1 MVFQD
6 KEHAEKI
13 NELFVAVKIIKNEGN
28 YKELREKYSMRG
40 FPTVI
45 VLAPDGSERDRIV
58 GFANNP
64 DEYMQKLTDYA
75 QNRNTLSKLQKKYQ
89 QDSMN
94 VENTF
99 NLAEKYMDRFEPGN
113 AQPYFRRVMELTD
126 DPGNEYA
133 QEARY
138 QIATY
143 QARNHQNYEPLL
155 DLIPNLQDRE
165 KKSDAYITLAR
176 SHNAQADT
184 QKTFHYYE
192 KALQELPEDAGLMN
206 AYAWT
211 VFEYKYHKKY
221 DRAIQVA
228 EKAVRVAP
236 DNPSIWDTLAWLYYA
251 NGDTTEA
258 IRAMQAAFD
267 LDPDNEY
274 YKDNL
279 QTFKGQN

>member
-6 KEHAEKI
+6 KEHAQKI
-13 NELFVAVKIIKNEGN
+13 NELFVAVKIVKNKGN
-28 YKELREKYSMRG
+28 YKELRELYHMRG

-64 DEYMQKLTDYA
+64 DKYMQKLTDYA
-75 QNRNTLSKLQKKYQ
+75 HNRNTLSMLQKKYR
-89 QDSMN
+89 QDSMD
-94 VENTF
+94 VEITF
-99 NLAEKYMDRFEPGN
+99 KLAEKYMDRFEAKN
-113 AQPYFRRVMELTD
+113 AQPYFRRVIKLTD
-126 DPGNEYA
+126 DPGDKYA
-133 QEARY
+133 QQACY

-143 QARNHQNYEPLL
+143 QARNHQNDAPLL
-155 DLIPNLQDRE
+155 ELIPQLDRE
-165 KKSDAYITLAR
+165 KKSDAYVTLAR

-184 QKTFHYYE
+184 QKTFYYYE
-192 KALQELPEDAGLMN
+192 KALKELPRDAGLMN

-228 EKAVRVAP
+228 EKAVKLDP
-236 DNPSIWDTLAWLYYA
+236 DNSSIWDTLGWLYYA

-258 IRAMQAAFD
+258 IRAMQQAFD

-274 YKDNL
+274 YRDNL
-279 QTFKGQN
+279 QTFKKQ